1 MEKDPKENKKN
12 DSDSESDNS
21 QDEIDTST
29 LCPYK
34 KVTNFFSGMLP
45 SWHPKIT
52 KDLKTEN
59 SKVKSDDKENKE
71 DKELLVDSDDDLEKE
86 DDRPKCP
93 FGFTSKKPR
102 KKSKKSKKEKEKC
115 PFGFTSSKT
124 SKNEKNEKNENSE
137 NEEKDTKNDD
147 KTCDTDDDLS
157 SEEDEGPRTSSHLNK
172 GRRDPIN
179 KHFNQYYEIPCFGA
193 YDFIFFMRGSLT
205 TEEWLKKTEKLRKYP
220 RHMKYTLFYQAQEK
234 LQKVHEAEFPRVFF
248 IYDDIKQKA
257 NRLYKRKKYKECIEH
272 CTYAYGLLK
281 WIQFKDKKRQN
292 EFVVKP
298 SLDAVLDEEIEEKHV
313 YLDDVKVEE
322 DSYKACIV
330 FLLEM
335 LAYAHMEMRQ
345 YHCAIECLDEC
356 AEIAEDKVP
365 DVYFRRSQA
374 RTYNR
379 YSNDNE
385 LNLALNDIDK
395 AIKLKNEENIY
406 KEHKKI
412 LETIIK
418 ERNEEKLKN
427 IRKLIQRGKRSRGD
441 IDSAGFNLSEC
452 IFARNEDADKQYKI
466 LKEMKSK
473 YNLAVKFFTET
484 KNDEQLKLTYNEYES
499 FHKSYENFKFFYK
512 FKLETI
518 DPKLINQLD
527 EEERKLLC
535 DNDFMRII
543 DQHKARICEDIFG
556 SGDYNIELFQYALEK
571 VFEEERKEQE
581 AKEKEEE
588 AKKPKVTWSQYL
600 MNITKSN
607 LSVYLSIAFVILSAI
622 AIGAQFYFYGGSAS
636 KI

>member
-1 MEKDPKENKKN
+1 MSDPKLKKKKE
-12 DSDSESDNS
+12 DSESESGDDS
-21 QDEIDTST
+21 QEEIDTST

-34 KVTNFFSGMLP
+34 KVTNFFSGMFTKNSDKSKPEEKNLETE
-45 SWHPKIT
+45 SPKI
-52 KDLKTEN
+52 KT
-59 SKVKSDDKENKE
+59 E
-71 DKELLVDSDDDLEKE
+71 DKEHLVDSDDDIEKE

-102 KKSKKSKKEKEKC
+102 KKKKKNEKEKGKC
-115 PFGFTSSKT
+115 PFGFTSSQK
-124 SKNEKNEKNENSE
+124 EKSNDNNENSP
-137 NEEKDTKNDD
+137 KDDITR
-147 KTCDTDDDLS
+147 DTDDDLS
-157 SEEDEGPRTSSHLNK
+157 SDDEDGPRQSSNINK

-179 KHFNQYYEIPCFGA
+179 KHFNQFYEIPCFGN
-193 YDFIFFMRGSLT
+193 YDFIFFMRGNLSP
-205 TEEWLKKTEKLRKYP
+205 EEWLKKTEKLRKYP
-220 RHMKYTLFYQAQEK
+220 RHLKYTLFYQAQEK

-257 NRLYKRKKYKECIEH
+257 NRLYKRKKYKDCIEH

-281 WIQFKDKKRQN
+281 WIQFKDKKRQS

-313 YLDDVKVEE
+313 YLDDVSVEE

-330 FLLEM
+330 YLLEM

-379 YSNDNE
+379 YSTYDE
-385 LNLALNDIDK
+385 LNLALDDIEK
-395 AIKLKNEENIY
+395 AIKLKSEEKIY
-406 KEHKKI
+406 KEHKEI
-412 LETIIK
+412 LLNIIK
-418 ERNEEKLKN
+418 EKSEEKLKN
-427 IRKLIQRGKRSRGD
+427 IRKLIERGRRSRGD
-441 IDSAGFNLSEC
+441 IDSAGYDLNEC
-452 IFARNEDADKQYKI
+452 IFARSEDADKQYKI

-512 FKLETI
+512 FKYETI
-518 DPKLINQLD
+518 DPKLLNQLD
-527 EEERKLLC
+527 EELI
-535 DNDFMRII
+535 N
-543 DQHKARICEDIFG
+543 
-556 SGDYNIELFQYALEK
+556 
-571 VFEEERKEQE
+571 
-581 AKEKEEE
+581 
-588 AKKPKVTWSQYL
+588 
-600 MNITKSN
+600 
-607 LSVYLSIAFVILSAI
+607 
-622 AIGAQFYFYGGSAS
+622 
-636 KI
+636 

>member
-1 MEKDPKENKKN
+1 MSDPKLKKKKE
-12 DSDSESDNS
+12 DSESESGDDS
-21 QDEIDTST
+21 QEEIDTST

-34 KVTNFFSGMLP
+34 KVTNFFSGMFTKNSDKSKPEEKNLDTE
-45 SWHPKIT
+45 SPKI
-52 KDLKTEN
+52 KT
-59 SKVKSDDKENKE
+59 E
-71 DKELLVDSDDDLEKE
+71 DKEHLVDSDDDIEKE

-102 KKSKKSKKEKEKC
+102 KKKKKNEKEKGKC
-115 PFGFTSSKT
+115 PFGYTSSQT
-124 SKNEKNEKNENSE
+124 EKINDVNENSP
-137 NEEKDTKNDD
+137 KDDVTR
-147 KTCDTDDDLS
+147 DTDDDLS
-157 SEEDEGPRTSSHLNK
+157 SDDEDGPRQSSNINK

-179 KHFNQYYEIPCFGA
+179 KHFNQFYEIPCFGN
-193 YDFIFFMRGSLT
+193 YDFIFFMRGNLSP
-205 TEEWLKKTEKLRKYP
+205 EEWLKKTEKLRKYP
-220 RHMKYTLFYQAQEK
+220 RHLKYTLFYQAQEK

-257 NRLYKRKKYKECIEH
+257 NRLYKRKKYKDCIEH

-281 WIQFKDKKRQN
+281 WIQFKDKKRQS

-313 YLDDVKVEE
+313 YLDDVSVEE
-322 DSYKACIV
+322 DSFKACIV
-330 FLLEM
+330 YLLEM

-345 YHCAIECLDEC
+345 YHCALECLDEC

-379 YSNDNE
+379 YSTYDE
-385 LNLALNDIDK
+385 LNLALDDIEK
-395 AIKLKNEENIY
+395 AIKLKSEEKIY
-406 KEHKKI
+406 KEHKEI
-412 LETIIK
+412 LLNIIK
-418 ERNEEKLKN
+418 EKSEEKLKN
-427 IRKLIQRGKRSRGD
+427 IRKLIERGRRSRGD
-441 IDSAGFNLSEC
+441 IDSAGYDLNEC
-452 IFARNEDADKQYKI
+452 IFARSEDADKQYKI

-512 FKLETI
+512 FKYETI
-518 DPKLINQLD
+518 DPKLLNQLD
-527 EEERKLLC
+527 EEEKKLLM
-535 DNDFMRII
+535 DNNFMRII

-588 AKKPKVTWSQYL
+588 AKRPKVTWSQYL
-600 MNITKSN
+600 MNLTKSN
-607 LSVYLSIAFVILSAI
+607 FSVYLSIAFVVLSI
-622 AIGAQFYFYGGSAS
+622 FAIGAQFYFYGGSTGA

>member
-1 MEKDPKENKKN
+1 MSDPKLKKKKE
-12 DSDSESDNS
+12 DSESESGDDS
-21 QDEIDTST
+21 QEEIDTST

-34 KVTNFFSGMLP
+34 KVTNFFSGMFSKKSENPKPEEKNLDTE
-45 SWHPKIT
+45 SPKI
-52 KDLKTEN
+52 KT
-59 SKVKSDDKENKE
+59 E
-71 DKELLVDSDDDLEKE
+71 DKECLVDSDDDIEKE

-102 KKSKKSKKEKEKC
+102 KKKKKNEKEKGKC
-115 PFGFTSSKT
+115 PFGYTSSHT
-124 SKNEKNEKNENSE
+124 ENSNKNNNENSP
-137 NEEKDTKNDD
+137 KDDITR
-147 KTCDTDDDLS
+147 DTDDDLS
-157 SEEDEGPRTSSHLNK
+157 SDDEDGPRQSSNINK

-179 KHFNQYYEIPCFGA
+179 KHFNQFYEIPCFGN
-193 YDFIFFMRGSLT
+193 YDFIFFMRGNLSP
-205 TEEWLKKTEKLRKYP
+205 EEWLKKTEKLRKYP
-220 RHMKYTLFYQAQEK
+220 RHLKYTLFYQAQEK

-257 NRLYKRKKYKECIEH
+257 NRLYKRKKYKDCIEH

-281 WIQFKDKKRQN
+281 WIQFKDKKRQS

-313 YLDDVKVEE
+313 YLDDVSVEE

-330 FLLEM
+330 YLLEM

-379 YSNDNE
+379 YSTYDE
-385 LNLALNDIDK
+385 LNLALDDIEK
-395 AIKLKNEENIY
+395 AIKLKSEEKIY
-406 KEHKKI
+406 KEHKEI
-412 LETIIK
+412 LLNIIK
-418 ERNEEKLKN
+418 EKSEEKLKN
-427 IRKLIQRGKRSRGD
+427 IRKLIERGRRSRGD
-441 IDSAGFNLSEC
+441 IDSAGYDLNEC
-452 IFARNEDADKQYKI
+452 IFARSEDADKQYKI

-512 FKLETI
+512 FKYETI
-518 DPKLINQLD
+518 DPKLLNQLD
-527 EEERKLLC
+527 EEEKKLLM
-535 DNDFMRII
+535 DNNFMRII

-588 AKKPKVTWSQYL
+588 AKRPKVTWSQYL
-600 MNITKSN
+600 MNLTKSN
-607 LSVYLSIAFVILSAI
+607 FSVYLSIAFVILSI
-622 AIGAQFYFYGGSAS
+622 FAIGAQFYFYGGSSAA